1 MYMPFV
7 SQRTLRNCLPILLF
21 ISLCLLLAATTR
33 SLRNGAGLPRPSFRL
48 GNHQK
53 DGPARHAHQQEKQ
66 KTIPGQP
73 SRLDLKPGQCTPEM
87 DFLRREQLGLTETIR
102 YTRRCIRP
110 IRSDKVDRN
119 ILTNISSP
127 LVNTA
132 KMATINLTSCARTEI
147 PPCKVLELHVPNRYP
162 ERTYPHLLF
171 GVASSYARMESS
183 IDAFATWLSG
193 TGAQLYVIIQD
204 ADKHFLSDL
213 EQLYRDSGIEATFV
227 PPPSLQ
233 SQSAKNEPEN
243 PTIEHLHFLL
253 VRSLLAFSTPG
264 ATQWIGIID
273 DDTFLPHLYPL
284 QTRILNQFNPAKA
297 HWIGALSDDF
307 NAISLWGFM
316 AFGGAGVFLS
326 IPLAREIEPHIE
338 TCIKRARIQSGDG
351 ILKECV
357 YAYTRTKLSIVGGLY
372 QHDIRGDVSG
382 FYEGGLETPV
392 SLHHWRSW
400 YREEGLPRGVLVGR
414 EVCGGCWLQRFKF
427 GGMVAGQKQGDGQGE
442 EQGVNDML
450 FVNGYSIS
458 EYFPV
463 PFGEESSEEEEEDE
477 IWDGP
482 DDEEDDEEEAEGT
495 WKAGPGGLD
504 NIDLGRIE
512 GTWGHAFDGEYD
524 FSYGPLRRR
533 LGAARKKSYKL
544 VDVNLVAAA
553 GDSNNGKDGN
563 GEGKG
568 KDKNM
573 RRGKDGQQIK
583 ELRQIYVHRKS
594 DAWQV
599 EEGAMDEVIELVWE
613 V

>member
-1 MYMPFV
+1 MPFV
-7 SQRTLRNCLPILLF
+7 SQRTLRNCLPLLVF
-21 ISLCLLLAATTR
+21 LSLCLLLAATTR
-33 SLRNGAGLPRPSFRL
+33 SLRNGAGLPKPSFRL
-48 GNHQK
+48 GSHQK
-53 DGPARHAHQQEKQ
+53 DGPARHAQQQGKQ

-73 SRLDLKPGQCTPEM
+73 SRLEDLKPGQCTPEM

-119 ILTNISSP
+119 VLTNISSP
-127 LVNTA
+127 LVDIA

-147 PPCKVLELHVPNRYP
+147 PPCKVLELHAPNRYP

-171 GVASSYARMESS
+171 GIASSYARMESS

-204 ADKHFLSDL
+204 ADKHFLADL

-227 PPPSLQ
+227 PPPSLNPPKE
-233 SQSAKNEPEN
+233 AEN

-264 ATQWIGIID
+264 VTSWIGIID

-284 QTRILNQFNPAKA
+284 QTRILSQFNPQKA

-427 GGMVAGQKQGDGQGE
+427 GGVAGDKQGQEGE
-442 EQGVNDML
+442 GINDVL

-458 EYFPV
+458 EYFP
-463 PFGEESSEEEEEDE
+463 
-477 IWDGP
+477 
-482 DDEEDDEEEAEGT
+482 AEGT

-512 GTWGHAFDGEYD
+512 GTWGHAFNGEYD

-544 VDVNLVAAA
+544 VDVNL
-553 GDSNNGKDGN
+553 
-563 GEGKG
+563 
-568 KDKNM
+568 
-573 RRGKDGQQIK
+573 IK

-599 EEGAMDEVIELVWE
+599 EEGAMDEVIELIWE

>member
-1 MYMPFV
+1 MPFV
-7 SQRTLRNCLPILLF
+7 SQRTLRNCLPLLVF
-21 ISLCLLLAATTR
+21 LSLCLLLAVTTTTTTTTTR
-33 SLRNGAGLPRPSFRL
+33 SLRNGSGGLPKPSFRL

-53 DGPARHAHQQEKQ
+53 NGPARHGKQ
-66 KTIPGQP
+66 KAIPGQTP
-73 SRLDLKPGQCTPEM
+73 RPDLKPGECTPEM
-87 DFLRREQLGLTETIR
+87 DFLRRQELGLTETIR

-119 ILTNISSP
+119 VLTNISTP

-132 KMATINLTSCARTEI
+132 TMATINLTSCARTEI
-147 PPCKVLELHVPNRYP
+147 PPCKEEVLELHVPNPYP
-162 ERTYPHLLF
+162 ERKYPHLLF

-193 TGAQLYVIIQD
+193 TDAQLYVIIQD

-213 EQLYRDSGIEATFV
+213 EQLYRDSGIEATF
-227 PPPSLQ
+227 
-233 SQSAKNEPEN
+233 SAKNEP

-253 VRSLLAFSTPG
+253 VRSLLAFSTPDV
-264 ATQWIGIID
+264 TTWMGIID

-284 QTRILNQFNPAKA
+284 QTRILSKFNPQKA

-326 IPLAREIEPHIE
+326 LPLAKEIEPHIE

-357 YAYTRTKLSIVGGLY
+357 YAYTRTKLSIVKGLY

-382 FYEGGLETPV
+382 FYEGGLDVPV

-400 YREEGLPRGVLVGR
+400 YREEGLPGGVLVGK

-427 GGMVAGQKQGDGQGE
+427 GGIQG
-442 EQGVNDML
+442 GVNDML

-458 EYFPV
+458 EYFP
-463 PFGEESSEEEEEDE
+463 
-477 IWDGP
+477 
-482 DDEEDDEEEAEGT
+482 GT

-504 NIDLGRIE
+504 KIDLGRIE
-512 GTWGHAFDGEYD
+512 GTWGHAFNGQYD

-533 LGAARKKSYKL
+533 LGRARKKSYKL
-544 VDVNLVAAA
+544 VDVNLI
-553 GDSNNGKDGN
+553 
-563 GEGKG
+563 
-568 KDKNM
+568 
-573 RRGKDGQQIK
+573 Q

-594 DAWQV
+594 DAWQI